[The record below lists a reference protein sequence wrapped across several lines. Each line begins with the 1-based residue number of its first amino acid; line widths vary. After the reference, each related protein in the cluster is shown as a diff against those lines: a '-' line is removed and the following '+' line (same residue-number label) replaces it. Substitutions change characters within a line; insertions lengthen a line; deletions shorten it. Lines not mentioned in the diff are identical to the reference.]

1 MREFSDKK
9 RLEEFMRALGE
20 SARQPARVYLTG
32 GATAVLQGWRDSTV
46 DIDLRFIPEN
56 DELFRAL
63 PVLKERLNINV
74 ELASPPD
81 FIPEVP
87 GWETRSLFIA
97 RVGKIDFFHFDPY
110 SQALAKIERGH
121 EQDVGDVA
129 SMLANGLIE
138 KERVSKLFQQ
148 IEPQLYRYPAIDPA
162 KFRTSLQAFLDSI

>member
-9 RLEEFMRALGE
+9 RLEDFMRALGE
-20 SARQPARVYLTG
+20 NARQPARVYLTG
-32 GATAVLQGWRDSTV
+32 GATAVLKGWRDSTV

-63 PVLKERLNINV
+63 PLLKEQLNINV
-74 ELASPPD
+74 EIASPPD

-97 RVGKIDFFHFDPY
+97 RIGKIDFFHFDPY

-121 EQDVGDVA
+121 EQDVGDVS
-129 SMLANGLIE
+129 SMLADGLIE
-138 KERVSKLFQQ
+138 KERVSELFQR
-148 IEPQLYRYPAIDPA
+148 IEPQLYKYPAIDPA
-162 KFRTSLQAFLDSI
+162 KFRASLVAFLDSV